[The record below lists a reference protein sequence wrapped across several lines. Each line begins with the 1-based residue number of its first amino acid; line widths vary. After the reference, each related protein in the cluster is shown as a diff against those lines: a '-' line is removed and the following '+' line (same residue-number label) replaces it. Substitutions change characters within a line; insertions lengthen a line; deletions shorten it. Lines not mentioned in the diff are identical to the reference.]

1 MTPLPHDL
9 RGRARQGVVALTL
22 IGLLVGGWFAWRGP
36 RDVVAGVID
45 QVGMRRVESF
55 ADDIHA
61 AAREFAVDP
70 LLIAAIM
77 FAESRGRPDS
87 VSSAGALGLMQLVPA
102 SAADAARKLGL
113 PEPTEEELLSDGA
126 LNIRLGT
133 QHLAWLLANRGD
145 WTLEQVLVSYN
156 AGRQKLFR
164 WIRRAGGYDDW
175 RREELRLAERGEP
188 TTGALTYAT
197 RVLAMRERFARR
209 GVVHPLPD
217 LAAD

>member
-1 MTPLPHDL
+1 MSTLTT
-9 RGRARQGVVALTL
+9 RGRARARRAGIAALVL
-22 IGLLVGGWFAWRGP
+22 ALAGLGWLAWRGP
-36 RDVVAGVID
+36 RAVVAGVID

-61 AAREFAVDP
+61 SAREFGVDP

-77 FAESRGRPDS
+77 FKESRGRPDS

-102 SAADAARKLGL
+102 AAGDAARKLGL
-113 PEPTEEELLSDGA
+113 PEPTKDELLSDGA

-164 WIRRAGGYDDW
+164 WMRRAGSYDAW
-175 RREELRLAERGEP
+175 KEQELRQAARGEA
-188 TTGALTYAT
+188 TTGALAYALEA
-197 RVLAMRERFARR
+197 LAMRERFARR
-209 GVVHPLPD
+209 GVVRPLED
-217 LAAD
+217 LAAE